1 MVGPGWTGTGAWTSY
16 TLPKVGLTRV
26 EFLVYLRALAK
37 ECDRFEFQLTVE
49 DRL

>member
-1 MVGPGWTGTGAWTSY
+1 V
-16 TLPKVGLTRV
+16 PKVGLTRV

-37 ECDRFEFQLTVE
+37 ECDRFEFQLTGE